1 MNNSADALG
10 DLARRTRFDEAL
22 AQTVAQNDLAQ
33 LVLSKT
39 RRAPDHALA
48 GAPADWFEAQRVAIK
63 PVQLK
68 NGAHLALRWTFTT
81 REEVHNHTLEAAL
94 PLIGALLGT
103 RFQHA
108 HLLAREETLQLVISQ
123 RGKVAL
129 KRARVGHTTS
139 QEGHHHHKTRWV
151 AQEAAFLRLLGV
163 TDGEG
168 QVVPAMARKWKQ
180 INKFVEV
187 LDGALRSADL
197 IGRDAPLQVA
207 DFGAGK
213 GYLTFALAQHLHAL
227 GQSAEVLGVEL
238 RPALVE
244 QTNAQARQAGLAS
257 LAFRC
262 GDVNDVRPER
272 LDVMVALHACDTA
285 TDVAIH
291 TGIEAGAAVI
301 VCSPCCH
308 KQLRPQVTTPEVLRP
323 LLRHGVHL
331 GQEAEML
338 TDGVRALL
346 LEAEGYATQV
356 FEFVTL
362 EHTAKN
368 KMILAVRR
376 PGEVDALRRQA
387 LLAQYAQLKAFYGFG
402 SQRLAEL
409 LNLEASAESAA

>member
-10 DLARRTRFDEAL
+10 DLARRARFDDAL
-22 AQTVAQNDLAQ
+22 AHIVAQGDLVQ

-39 RRAPDHALA
+39 RRAVAKALA
-48 GAPADWFEAQRVAIK
+48 DAPLDWFDAQRVAVK

-68 NGAHLALRWTFTT
+68 SGAHLALRWTFAH
-81 REEVHNHTLEAAL
+81 REEVHNLQPQVAL
-94 PLIGALLGT
+94 ALIGMLLDT

-108 HLLAREETLQLVISQ
+108 HLLAREEALQLVISQ

-129 KRARVGHTTS
+129 KRSRASHTAS
-139 QEGHHHHKTRWV
+139 DEGHSRSKTRWV
-151 AQEAAFLRLLGV
+151 AQDAPFLHLLGV
-163 TDGEG
+163 TDGGG

-187 LDGALRSADL
+187 LDGALRSGGL
-197 IGRDAPLQVA
+197 IGREAALQVA

-213 GYLTFALAQHLHAL
+213 GYLTFALAQHLQTV
-227 GQSAEVLGVEL
+227 GQPAQVLGVEL
-238 RPALVE
+238 RPGLVDE
-244 QTNAQARQAGLAS
+244 ANAHAKASGLPGLS
-257 LAFRC
+257 FRC

-291 TGIEAGAAVI
+291 TGIQAGAAVI

-308 KQLRPQVTTPEVLRP
+308 KQLRPQLALPEVLRP

-346 LEAEGYATQV
+346 LEAQGYATQV
-356 FEFVTL
+356 FEFVSL

-368 KMILAVRR
+368 KLILAVRR
-376 PGEVDALRRQA
+376 PGEVDAARRQT

-402 SQRLAEL
+402 SHQLAAL